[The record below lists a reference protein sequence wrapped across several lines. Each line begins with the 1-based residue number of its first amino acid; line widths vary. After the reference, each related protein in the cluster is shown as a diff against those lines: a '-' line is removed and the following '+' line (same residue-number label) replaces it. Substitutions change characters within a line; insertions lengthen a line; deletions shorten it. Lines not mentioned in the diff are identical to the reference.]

1 MIMFHSQNMKRIQ
14 EYKGGQEKHG
24 KTNSLTDGQR
34 QKQINE
40 TKKKGNEMKNR
51 KTYDETREERVRT

>member
-1 MIMFHSQNMKRIQ
+1 MFHSQNMNRIQ

-40 TKKKGNEMKNR
+40 TKKKEMKNR

>member
-1 MIMFHSQNMKRIQ
+1 MIMFHSQNMNRIQ

-40 TKKKGNEMKNR
+40 TNKKKEMKWKTEKRTMRPER
-51 KTYDETREERVRT
+51 KQNK